1 MADKEPSTWKAG
13 RSSEVIRSAFNS
25 KQVGVLIGW
34 REDWLKSFVLLVY
47 LSAEKES
54 SSLISRFLGSNNE

>member
-1 MADKEPSTWKAG
+1 MADKELSTWKAG

-25 KQVGVLIGW
+25 KQVEVLIRW
-34 REDWLKSFVLLVY
+34 HEDWLKSFVLWVY